1 MSIVGWWKNG
11 QLHWQTLAV
20 GAMGSQLG
28 KLEGGKPTMGHL
40 KAAGLCPVT
49 SLLSAGLPF
58 PHQTHVH

>member
-1 MSIVGWWKNG
+1 MVEEWPAP
-11 QLHWQTLAV
+11 LADTAV
-20 GAMGSQLG
+20 GPTGSQLG
-28 KLEGGKPTMGHL
+28 KLEGGKPMMGHL